1 MRMAMSKGCSKASQD
16 RQADVDTREGFVV
29 LGGALRYQGTT
40 TKGRNMTRPAAD
52 CTTMAEIRVEIDRVD
67 AELVALFAQRASYID
82 RAAVI
87 KTGVGLPARIDD
99 RVEDVV
105 AKVRAHAVAH
115 GLPPDVAESLWRR
128 VIDWSIER
136 EERVLGQ

>member
-1 MRMAMSKGCSKASQD
+1 
-16 RQADVDTREGFVV
+16 
-29 LGGALRYQGTT
+29 
-40 TKGRNMTRPAAD
+40 MTRSAAD
-52 CTTMAEIRVEIDRVD
+52 CVTMADIRVEIDRVD
-67 AELVALFAQRASYID
+67 AELVALFAQRVSYID

-105 AKVRAHAVAH
+105 AKVRAHAMAH
-115 GLPPDVAESLWRR
+115 GLPPDVAETLWRR